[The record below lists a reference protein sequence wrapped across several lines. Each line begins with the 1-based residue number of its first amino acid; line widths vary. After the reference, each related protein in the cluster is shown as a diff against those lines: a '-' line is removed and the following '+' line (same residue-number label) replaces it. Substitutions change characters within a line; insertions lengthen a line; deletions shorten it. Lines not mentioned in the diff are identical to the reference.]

1 MKVPNMIKMTRGLV
15 VPLVILVAWWFV
27 TSNKLISPVFLPS
40 PEKVVTTFFRLLH
53 EGKIISNLKIS
64 LVKVAEGF
72 IVGIV
77 AGFILGTLMG
87 LSKSAEKLFG
97 PLFNA
102 FRQVPIL
109 GWIPILI
116 LIFGLTELSKVIFIA
131 LGAFYP
137 MTLNTFDG
145 CRQLKKEYLEV
156 ANVFEYS
163 RLRLLWRFT
172 LPSAMPAVLAGIRI
186 SLSEAWMLVIGAEI
200 FFKARGGIGD
210 MMWEAKSAVRMDVVF
225 ITIMIVGLIG
235 IVLNYAMGLLES
247 RLLRWR
253 TSN

>member
-1 MKVPNMIKMTRGLV
+1 MNAPYKLQNMRGLL
-15 VPLVILVAWWFV
+15 VPLAIVAAWWLV
-27 TSNKLISPVFLPS
+27 TTNSWISPVFLPP
-40 PEKVVTTFFRLLH
+40 PEKVVTTFARLLH
-53 EGKIISNLKIS
+53 EGKIITNLKIS
-64 LVKVAEGF
+64 LIKVAEGF
-72 IVGIV
+72 MVGIS
-77 AGFILGTLMG
+77 AGFILGTVMG
-87 LSKSAEKLFG
+87 LSKSAEKIFG

-102 FRQVPIL
+102 VRQVPIL

-156 ANVFEYS
+156 AQVFEYG

-172 LPSAMPAVLAGIRI
+172 LPSAMPSVLAGIRL
-186 SLSEAWMLVIGAEI
+186 SMSEAWMLVIGAEI

-210 MMWEAKSAVRMDVVF
+210 MMWEAKSSVRMDVVF
-225 ITIMIVGLIG
+225 ITILIVGLIG
-235 IVLNYAMGLLES
+235 YILNLAMGLLEN

-253 TSN
+253 ASN

>member
-1 MKVPNMIKMTRGLV
+1 MKTEQLIQQARGA
-15 VPLVILVAWWFV
+15 VIPILIVAVWWIIAKNGWV
-27 TSNKLISPVFLPS
+27 SPIFLPA
-40 PEKVVTTFFRLLH
+40 PEKVAATFLSLFS
-53 EGKIISNLKIS
+53 EGKIVSNLGESLFKVVKGFFIGIS
-64 LVKVAEGF
+64 
-72 IVGIV
+72 

-87 LSKSAEKLFG
+87 LSRTAEKLLN

-102 FRQVPIL
+102 VRQVPIL

-116 LIFGLTELSKVIFIA
+116 LIFGLTELAKLVFIA

-156 ANVFEYS
+156 AQVFEYS
-163 RLRLLWRFT
+163 RFRRLWRFT
-172 LPSAMPAVLAGIRI
+172 LPAALPSILAGVRV

-200 FFKARGGIGD
+200 FFKTRGGLGD
-210 MMWEAKSAVRMDVVF
+210 MMWEAKGKVRMDVVF
-225 ITIMIVGLIG
+225 ITILIIGLIG
-235 IVLNYAMGLLES
+235 YLLNWVMALLES

-253 TSN
+253 ISH